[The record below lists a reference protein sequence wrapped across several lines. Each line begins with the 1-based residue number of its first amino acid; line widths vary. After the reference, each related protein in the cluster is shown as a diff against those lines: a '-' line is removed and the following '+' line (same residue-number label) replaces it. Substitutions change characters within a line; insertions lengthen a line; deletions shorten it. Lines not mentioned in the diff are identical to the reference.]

1 LSEPQTSAGGAA
13 RVVSLSELFVGF
25 LLIGLLGFGGIAPSA
40 HYVIVERNRWLDQ
53 KEFVELFGVCSILP
67 GGNFL
72 NATVILG
79 DRYQGVL
86 GSLVGL
92 TALLL
97 APLAILLALFAT
109 YSAYEHLP
117 DVQAAVAGS
126 AAAAAGMIMGTS
138 AKLIRG
144 LDRSWASLVFGL
156 ATFAA
161 IGLLRIPLAGVV
173 LVIVPISIGV
183 ALWRRRTP

>member
-1 LSEPQTSAGGAA
+1 MSEPQTSAGGAA

-92 TALLL
+92 RPFCSPRSRSFWRCSPPIRPTNTCPTFRPRSQ
-97 APLAILLALFAT
+97 APPPPPPA
-109 YSAYEHLP
+109 
-117 DVQAAVAGS
+117 
-126 AAAAAGMIMGTS
+126 
-138 AKLIRG
+138 
-144 LDRSWASLVFGL
+144 
-156 ATFAA
+156 
-161 IGLLRIPLAGVV
+161 
-173 LVIVPISIGV
+173 
-183 ALWRRRTP
+183 